1 MHYCVMRAWCG
12 TRCTAS
18 SHTIVSHA
26 CIAFVSL
33 TLYAKIVP
41 AVCNAIVYLRVFVV
55 ASGMITLETLEC

>member
-1 MHYCVMRAWCG
+1 MVWYAMHG
-12 TRCTAS
+12 
-18 SHTIVSHA
+18 SHTIVFHA